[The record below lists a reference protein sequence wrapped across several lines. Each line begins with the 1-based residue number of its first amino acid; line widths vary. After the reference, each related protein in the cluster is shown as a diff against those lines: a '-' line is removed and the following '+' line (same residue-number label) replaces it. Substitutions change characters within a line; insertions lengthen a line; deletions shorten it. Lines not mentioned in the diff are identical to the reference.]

1 MEKITIQDSH
11 CTLIEGIQ
19 FYSTRAPQKENSFKS
34 NLAQIS
40 NNQGIIMYCFLFSFV
55 RSRGMV
61 VFKHL
66 SFKRGKETSYL

>member
-11 CTLIEGIQ
+11 CTLIDGIQ

-40 NNQGIIMYCFLFSFV
+40 NNQGTIMYCFAFFCV
-55 RSRGMV
+55 
-61 VFKHL
+61 
-66 SFKRGKETSYL
+66 T

>member
-11 CTLIEGIQ
+11 CSLIEGIQ
-19 FYSTRAPQKENSFKS
+19 FYSTRAPLKENSFKS

-61 VFKHL
+61 VFKYL
-66 SFKRGKETSYL
+66 SFKRGNETSYL